1 MLPFRI
7 RSWADVYKRQRVL
20 FSGDANLLARANIN
34 CRFAERIQILIG
46 SFPARTF
53 DELFE
58 GTKALPWEAWIGRG
72 DAFPVKGYSIN
83 SALFSVS
90 DCQAI
95 IKKAV
100 VELSLIH
107 I

>member
-1 MLPFRI
+1 MLLGLESLIAQELRDMGAI
-7 RSWADVYKRQRVL
+7 DVAAENGRVL

-58 GTKALPWEAWIGRG
+58 ATRAIPWEKYLPKDR
-72 DAFPVKGYSIN
+72 
-83 SALFSVS
+83 
-90 DCQAI
+90 
-95 IKKAV
+95 
-100 VELSLIH
+100 
-107 I
+107 